1 MSKAHSTNYVEIG
14 KALSTIIGD
23 MPRLSPPGSLFGRRL
38 RAARLRVGSPQDK
51 LGVMIG
57 IDEGSSSARISR
69 YETGIHEPP
78 VQIVQRLAEVL
89 QLPTAYFYCEDD
101 RLADLVAGYFQL
113 DESAKASVEKFV
125 KQLTA

>member
-1 MSKAHSTNYVEIG
+1 
-14 KALSTIIGD
+14 
-23 MPRLSPPGSLFGRRL
+23 MPRLSPPSSLFGRRL
-38 RAARLRVGSPQDK
+38 RAARLRVGFPQDK

-69 YETGIHEPP
+69 YETGIHEPT
-78 VQIVQRLAEVL
+78 VQIVQRLAKVL

-113 DESAKASVEKFV
+113 DESAKASVEMFV
-125 KQLTA
+125 KELTA